1 MPRTITSTFFV
12 WLQLPQEFFVKLN
25 YVLFYWGGHKS
36 RYTVGG
42 YGGWLL
48 NKIYINVNSFFFVLF
63 HVGGVEGTLYGYNTL
78 NDTYVESVERNKYN
92 CTRLVSEVL
101 KLHNRDSSNLIVYMS
116 EVSKLFL
123 WT

>member
-1 MPRTITSTFFV
+1 MYYFTR
-12 WLQLPQEFFVKLN
+12 
-25 YVLFYWGGHKS
+25 
-36 RYTVGG
+36 VGINPG
-42 YGGWLL
+42 TWWVGIGGWLL

-63 HVGGVEGTLYGYNTL
+63 HVGGVEGTLYEYYTL

-92 CTRLVSEVL
+92 CTRLVSEVS
-101 KLHNRDSSNLIVYMS
+101 KLHNKDSSNLIVYMS